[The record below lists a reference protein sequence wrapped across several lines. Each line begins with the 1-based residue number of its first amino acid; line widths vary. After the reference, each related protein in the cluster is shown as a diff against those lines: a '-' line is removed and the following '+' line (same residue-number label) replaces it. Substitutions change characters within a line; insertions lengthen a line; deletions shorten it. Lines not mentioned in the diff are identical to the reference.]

1 MEEIKINKND
11 VDINENDIKS
21 EEIVNKITEK
31 TSENNV
37 EQNNY
42 NTEEVEKAIEDL
54 HKDEK
59 LDLTDV
65 IFKHDDDKTYLIP
78 EITDEIVSTF
88 TTVTLNTIDRDSV
101 QVWVNLATSSISD
114 NLIDYNKLRN
124 ELDKNDESYESY
136 KESLISGIIKSISLL
151 SSIQTDSKKIM
162 NDFEE
167 NHVIES
173 VTKNIIHHELTT
185 YIFDKRKY
193 RGVTID
199 MSQKEINDTI
209 IKNEKEIVKELEN
222 NSFSYVLFKDKLES
236 YENNQNKKF
245 LSIENIKTLSHN
257 LSMFVKQKM
266 RNTKNAQNN
275 LENLNISFANAFS
288 QLNLLNFI
296 NLPVNYS
303 IYRNFIDTVSAKDE
317 NKLKNIEKLIKNNG
331 KFEFSDDIF
340 IDISKSLEKLLNRML
355 VNGNMHLVNFMSEIN
370 KYINKDKKF
379 KYVLGD
385 LTLED
390 FDSYSKYNT
399 HLKTKFF
406 IEDDTNIYI
415 DKIFRQFFF
424 YDCLG
429 SIYFKLKSII
439 NSFTKFSQEKNDE
452 NFINLV
458 EDVLGIVNLFCISI
472 HLEIMN
478 SDIYENVSK
487 KIMSHGEERN
497 IIQSIVTNSYI
508 YQTYITSIF
517 ANMEDENTPED
528 KKIDFNSPNNE
539 SLYRYIKNNMT
550 NIYNNIIIDES
561 DDILFKKLKMNE
573 TRSKFYK
580 LIPRI
585 FSIIV

>member
-37 EQNNY
+37 DQKNY

-65 IFKHDDDKTYLIP
+65 VFKHDDDKTYLIP

-101 QVWVNLATSSISD
+101 QVWVNLATSSIND
-114 NLIDYNKLRN
+114 NLFDYSKLRN

-151 SSIQTDSKKIM
+151 SSIQIDSKKIM

-193 RGVTID
+193 KGVTIN
-199 MSQKEINDTI
+199 MSQKEINNII
-209 IKNEKEIVKELEN
+209 IKNEKEIVDELEN
-222 NSFSYVLFKDKLES
+222 NTFSYVLFKDKLES
-236 YENNQNKKF
+236 YENNQNEKF

-266 RNTKNAQNN
+266 RNTKNTQNN
-275 LENLNISFANAFS
+275 LENLNVSFANAFS

-303 IYRNFIDTVSAKDE
+303 IYRNFIDTVSVKDE

-439 NSFTKFSQEKNDE
+439 YSFTKFLQEKSDE

-497 IIQSIVTNSYI
+497 IIQSIAVNSYI